1 MSYTVGIWQGESPNT
16 FEEAVAYFSELQ
28 KQNEESA
35 AAPLVAFVEAMLR
48 HFPEPTLDDDEFD
61 EDDWVWS
68 DAPLLGNIEGVV
80 SVPGISFS
88 RTDEVMPVLLSEAKQ
103 CSLNVIDWQ
112 TGELYKVDKVI
123 LN

>member
-1 MSYTVGIWQGESPNT
+1 M
-16 FEEAVAYFSELQ
+16 AYFSELK

-68 DAPLLGNIEGVV
+68 DASLLGNIEGVV